1 MTPTPTPTPD
11 PRYGVVLHTQDL
23 ATQKWFLDDLGVEWY
38 LDGQHSASEITNWA
52 EGHQRPLYVDVTL
65 VGSVYTPSE
74 IQQIATAAPGAVWYV
89 LGEPNRRFT
98 ANQMIERLH
107 YYYTEIKAADPTARI
122 TSPSLLNF
130 DFICNGCGGYQSG
143 RSWAND
149 YRAAYLNKYG
159 IEPPVDIWAIDLYP
173 LDWINLPTTNAS
185 MMMDQ
190 VSALRDYLEAIPA
203 QAGKPIWVTELS
215 LHWGW
220 ESMEW
225 GVSGCGATPQPSG
238 QYRGDKML
246 EYMER
251 MFNYLEQNAISE
263 NIEKWFFFITY
274 YDVTQ
279 CNYEAYAGVS
289 LYTNGAIGASRTTMG
304 DYYRQR
310 VWN

>member
-1 MTPTPTPTPD
+1 
-11 PRYGVVLHTQDL
+11 
-23 ATQKWFLDDLGVEWY
+23 
-38 LDGQHSASEITNWA
+38 
-52 EGHQRPLYVDVTL
+52 
-65 VGSVYTPSE
+65 
-74 IQQIATAAPGAVWYV
+74 
-89 LGEPNRRFT
+89 
-98 ANQMIERLH
+98 
-107 YYYTEIKAADPTARI
+107 
-122 TSPSLLNF
+122 
-130 DFICNGCGGYQSG
+130 
-143 RSWAND
+143 
-149 YRAAYLNKYG
+149 
-159 IEPPVDIWAIDLYP
+159 
-173 LDWINLPTTNAS
+173 

-251 MFNYLEQNAISE
+251 MFNYFEQNAISE